1 MAVENKFKLNVI
13 AASVLM
19 GLSLSAV
26 AAGGSQP
33 AAGAVSAKEAPAA
46 GTEKAKEAAVSS
58 VTGFNPVVA
67 GQASVAADATK
78 LKYSGEKTVSSLFDT
93 DGAVEA
99 FNKAHDAAFGAK
111 GALDAKSL
119 GVIADYNKAK
129 ADTAKAD
136 ADWDSFAA
144 RADVIGSAYGAAL
157 GNVYGTGK
165 TGAYTDDLASVTS
178 FSTLATSGAFGEYVK
193 GVNDFKSKLGTF
205 QEALIGA
212 DGKGG
217 ALITPLGKSDEA
229 ATKLQTAVDKV
240 QGYRSYLEAWAKNE
254 AADLKVD
261 AAKNQIMATLP
272 EMQHFIT
279 EWSGLSDNGKGDGKP
294 DLAAKYQAFSE
305 AVTALQSADDKKLF
319 DARGK
324 LKDAASALKT
334 SLGSVNIID
343 KDTGVVQS
351 GDASAFETLMTKV
364 LNAVDAIAATDA
376 DKAAWATLE
385 KTGKFSDLPAY
396 GDTFNLAY
404 GSIDKIGDTQVAS
417 VQDALQGLQ
426 EAFAT
431 LCGGDGASDICTGKN
446 GYTNVADL
454 KTSWEKLMGADG
466 KGTDTKS
473 LAFAYKTALDKLN
486 VEKERLA
493 TVFTEFNEKNL
504 AYSDVRKAY
513 FTAYDAYNDAKL
525 ADARQAYSK
534 LGTAFD
540 ELQTASSNLGTAIK
554 SAARDYSAD
563 RKNGV
568 PDETALTTSLGKL
581 KTLIPVK
588 LQLDSMILD
597 YQQTMGQKADV
608 NGLSTLSQLQA
619 AYRSANEAKTAASD
633 VYNKAVTA
641 YKDATSA
648 YDAAVKTGSGGNL
661 SKAEADLT
669 VAAKN
674 LLLAAGYKDSVNLLE
689 FGADKKTSPLIAEV
703 NRLQKPGAK
712 SGEFVD
718 YVDVSGIIK
727 TTVDAHGNVTTEH
740 LFTPEVLAEYKTAR
754 EDLGYGDVSLGRQNI
769 ASGLRNLADLRVL
782 YTDKEWSA
790 LKVGADKDGKGG
802 QSLSEVYLAALD
814 KVGVKATSAEEQ
826 KKVENAE
833 TITHHLGWTDVGGYD
848 FTAGRYNP
856 VILETDKDGRVTGIK
871 RDFTAADLYTG
882 TQDKPFTTTVL
893 NIEAPV
899 MGNGAPAEANTIT
912 VGEAST
918 KDRKATP
925 VEVWART
932 EKGAVKLSGELKT
945 AITVA
950 GKDGAQEV
958 IRGADRIVL
967 QNVNI
972 HNDNLLEKLNTLKND
987 MVSVGLHIDTGTV
1000 DSLLARD
1007 MGVALSHLAANGTFG
1022 TDDVKAAPKEAN
1034 IRLDNVNITLVN
1046 DRDSR
1051 NTTHQDTRRRDNSG
1065 SYQRKSDAI
1074 LLSGSGN
1081 HIQASGGVFDAG
1093 SVNIYDRYNHNDQ
1106 ANVLNILGK
1115 NNIVDFA
1122 GSTLKGDIRSGAAGN
1137 KVNLSKGSTLTGN
1150 AIAGT
1155 GNLSLNLDGST
1166 WTGGAGPN
1174 SPDVSLS
1181 NNSVWNVKG
1190 YNFTAGED
1198 DSYSLYSS
1206 VNSLALNGSNTL
1218 NLVNTYGQAQL
1229 GGRGFVGSKFG
1240 TVLSVDHDLTSDGKG
1255 VTTVLAGTYS
1265 PGNAHRLTNI
1275 GLANDGYGG
1284 YQFGAINVD
1293 GLATGGKYA
1302 LSVESSGAE
1311 PYTVGGRLAD
1321 DASDVRPHEFV
1332 SYKTSENRVVTDK
1345 DGKPVTLNVISD
1357 ADFTSLSAPAELG
1370 VYQYAAEKV
1379 MDGVNNRTNIYYSST
1394 GKLSNSAATVVSLAA
1409 APVDVAN
1416 LESDTLAKH
1425 MNSVRHGKDSGVWL
1439 SYFGGEN
1446 RNTTAAGPEYT
1457 LKTNGVMLGADT
1469 LTENNWL
1476 AGVAVSSARSDMSVM
1491 NSSGDLNSY
1500 GAQFYMSRRYDSGV
1514 FVDSAL
1520 QFNHFSNT
1528 AKARMIN
1535 GQQAK
1540 ADFSGNSYGLE
1551 AKVGYAW
1558 NSEGFFA
1565 EPYVRAAARAF
1576 DGEHYALSNG
1586 MTVNS
1591 NDYKSMLGEVGA
1603 DLGYQYDISGGY
1615 VKPYLHLAA
1624 LNEFADG
1631 NSVRVNNVS
1640 LDNSVKGAA
1649 FQAGL
1654 GAEVKV
1660 TDNLG
1665 GYAAFDYTKGDNTER
1680 PWQATVGVNYTW

>member
-1 MAVENKFKLNVI
+1 
-13 AASVLM
+13 
-19 GLSLSAV
+19 
-26 AAGGSQP
+26 
-33 AAGAVSAKEAPAA
+33 
-46 GTEKAKEAAVSS
+46 
-58 VTGFNPVVA
+58 
-67 GQASVAADATK
+67 
-78 LKYSGEKTVSSLFDT
+78 
-93 DGAVEA
+93 
-99 FNKAHDAAFGAK
+99 
-111 GALDAKSL
+111 
-119 GVIADYNKAK
+119 
-129 ADTAKAD
+129 
-136 ADWDSFAA
+136 
-144 RADVIGSAYGAAL
+144 
-157 GNVYGTGK
+157 
-165 TGAYTDDLASVTS
+165 
-178 FSTLATSGAFGEYVK
+178 K

-205 QEALIGA
+205 QDALIGT
-212 DGKGG
+212 DGKSG
-217 ALITPLGKSDEA
+217 ALTTPLGKSDEV
-229 ATKLQTAVDKV
+229 ATTLQTAVDKV
-240 QGYRSYLEAWAKNE
+240 QGYRNYLEAWAKNE
-254 AADLKVD
+254 AADLKVE
-261 AAKNQIMATLP
+261 AAKNQIIKTLP
-272 EMQHFIT
+272 EMQHFVT
-279 EWSGLSDNGKGDGKP
+279 EWGGLSDNGKGDAKP

-305 AVTALQSADDKKLF
+305 AVTALQKADDKALSEARTKLQ
-319 DARGK
+319 
-324 LKDAASALKT
+324 DAASALST
-334 SLGSVNIID
+334 AFDSVKVV
-343 KDTGVVQS
+343 KDVNTGVAS
-351 GDASAFETLMTKV
+351 SFDGDDKTRFQNLMTTVK
-364 LNAVDAIAATDA
+364 NAVTAITATDT
-376 DKAAWATLE
+376 DKAAWAKLE
-385 KTGKFSDLPAY
+385 KTGKFSDLPGYAS
-396 GDTFNLAY
+396 LAY
-404 GSIDKIGDTQVAS
+404 GAIDKIGDTHVAS
-417 VQDALQGLQ
+417 VQEALQGLQ
-426 EAFAT
+426 DAFAT
-431 LCGGDGASDICTGKN
+431 LCSGDGASAICASKESTSD
-446 GYTNVADL
+446 VAKL
-454 KTSWEKLMGADG
+454 KASWEKLMGADG
-466 KGTDTKS
+466 KGADTKS

-513 FTAYDAYNDAKL
+513 FTAYDAYNDTKF
-525 ADARQAYSK
+525 DGARTAVENLK
-534 LGTAFD
+534 TAFD
-540 ELQTASSNLGTAIK
+540 GLTGASSSLDTAIK
-554 SAARDYSAD
+554 SAASGYASD

-581 KTLIPVK
+581 KLLIPVK

-597 YQQTMGQKADV
+597 YHQTMGQKADV

-619 AYRSANEAKTAASD
+619 VYLAANEAKTAASD
-633 VYNKAVTA
+633 AYNKAVTV

-674 LLLAAGYKDSVNLLE
+674 LLLAAGYNKDMSTLSLTGNGDSSLIGTVNSKLKNIAQ
-689 FGADKKTSPLIAEV
+689 GAKAGELIDYTSIIPDDKFT
-703 NRLQKPGAK
+703 PGAL
-712 SGEFVD
+712 
-718 YVDVSGIIK
+718 
-727 TTVDAHGNVTTEH
+727 TE
-740 LFTPEVLAEYKTAR
+740 YNTAR
-754 EDLGYGDVSLGRQNI
+754 GALENGAVSADRQNI

-833 TITHHLGWTDVGGYD
+833 TITHHLGWADVGGYD

-856 VILETDKDGRVTGIK
+856 VILETDKDGKVTGIK

-899 MGNGAPAEANTIT
+899 MGNGAPAEANKIT

-950 GKDGAQEV
+950 GKDGTPEV

-972 HNDNLLEKLNTLKND
+972 YNDNLLDKFNTLTND
-987 MVSVGLHIDTGTV
+987 MKSIGLHIDTRTV

-1007 MGVALSHLAANGTFG
+1007 MNGALSNLAQNGTFG
-1022 TDDVKAAPKEAN
+1022 TDGVKAALKEAN

-1051 NTTHQDTRRRDNSG
+1051 NTTHQDTSRHDIDYRP
-1065 SYQRKSDAI
+1065 KESDAI

-1081 HIQASGGVFDAG
+1081 HILVSGGVFDAG

-1106 ANVLNILGK
+1106 VNVLNITGE
-1115 NNIVDFA
+1115 NNIVDFV
-1122 GSTLKGDIRSGAAGN
+1122 GSTLKGDILSSAAGN
-1137 KVNLSKGSTLTGN
+1137 EVNLKNGSNLTGDVS
-1150 AIAGT
+1150 AINHEYLT
-1155 GNLSLNLDGST
+1155 LNLDGST
-1166 WTGGAGPN
+1166 WTGGAGPS

-1190 YNFTAGED
+1190 FGDD
-1198 DSYSLYSS
+1198 DSPESS
-1206 VNSLALNGSNTL
+1206 VNRLTLSGSNTL
-1218 NLVNTYGQAQL
+1218 NLVNAEGQAQL
-1229 GGRGFVGSKFG
+1229 GGRGFVGSKHG
-1240 TVLSVDHDLTSDGKG
+1240 TVLSIDTDLVSDGKG
-1255 VTTVLAGTYS
+1255 VISVLAGTYS
-1265 PGNAHRLTNI
+1265 PDNLHSLTNT
-1275 GLANDGYGG
+1275 GLAGG
-1284 YQFGAINVD
+1284 YQFGGIYAD

-1311 PYTVGGRLAD
+1311 PYTISGRVAD
-1321 DASDVRPHEFV
+1321 SAGATSAHEFV
-1332 SYKTSENRVVTDK
+1332 SYKTSESRVDDTNPSVLELKSST
-1345 DGKPVTLNVISD
+1345 

-1416 LESDTLAKH
+1416 LQSDTLAKH
-1425 MNSVRHGKDSGVWL
+1425 MNSVRHGKDSGVWV

-1615 VKPYLHLAA
+1615 VKPYLHMAA